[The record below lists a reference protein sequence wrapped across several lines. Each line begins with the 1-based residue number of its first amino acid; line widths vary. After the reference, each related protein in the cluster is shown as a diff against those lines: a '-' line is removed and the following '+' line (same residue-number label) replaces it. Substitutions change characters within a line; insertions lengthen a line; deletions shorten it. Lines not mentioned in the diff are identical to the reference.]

1 MKILDNLRQSGVPLA
16 QIAKSIG
23 TSPSYLSQMVHGR
36 KPWAPQYC
44 AAIER
49 LTAGAVT
56 RQALRPHDYWRIWPD
71 LPAPDLPAPDLPALD
86 LPALDLPVPEKASAP
101 MPSEMGKLP

>member
-1 MKILDNLRQSGVPLA
+1 LA

-71 LPAPDLPAPDLPALD
+71 LPAPDLPA
-86 LPALDLPVPEKASAP
+86 LDLPVPEKASAP